1 MYNDK
6 EVYLRK
12 LNDIL
17 IKNYINKSW
26 LNARSFDKMN
36 YPERKEFIEKLPNLI
51 DIDSVLNQANIP
63 DDLRDGLREELEQPY
78 IYELIGDDLF
88 TKYDNNQVKNYVDYL
103 FNMDDKIGDTQDISI
118 PDIDVYT
125 RDKAFIC
132 TPEQL
137 IIGNRGET
145 HGQLCNQLS
154 NYNKYQRPS
163 NNKLNNLGIEEYCFG
178 NIINNIAFIDPE
190 YQTMDISIVCSK
202 LKDKNISKVYSLPY
216 GGNKVTRLAK
226 RLLIP

>member
-1 MYNDK
+1 MHNNK
-6 EVYLRK
+6 EVYLQK

-17 IKNYINKSW
+17 IKNYINELW
-26 LNARSFDKMN
+26 LNAHSFDKMS
-36 YPERKEFIEKLPNLI
+36 YSERKEFIEKLPNLV
-51 DIDSVLNQANIP
+51 DIDSILSQANIP
-63 DDLRDGLREELEQPY
+63 DDLIDELREELEQPY

-103 FNMDDKIGDTQDISI
+103 SNIDDKIGDTQDISL

-137 IIGNRGET
+137 IIGDKGET
-145 HGQLCNQLS
+145 HGQLCNQLGD
-154 NYNKYQRPS
+154 YNKYQRPS
-163 NNKLNNLGIEEYCFG
+163 NNKLNDLGIGEYCFG
-178 NIINNIAFIDPE
+178 NIVGDIAFIDQE

-202 LKDKNISKVYSLPY
+202 LKDKGISKVYLLPY

-226 RLLIP
+226 RIIC

>member
-1 MYNDK
+1 MHNDK
-6 EVYLRK
+6 EVYLQK

-17 IKNYINKSW
+17 IKNYINESW
-26 LNARSFDKMN
+26 LNAHSFDKMN
-36 YPERKEFIEKLPNLI
+36 YSGRKEFIEKLPNLV
-51 DIDSVLNQANIP
+51 DIDSILSQANIP
-63 DDLRDGLREELEQPY
+63 DDLTDELREELEQPY

-88 TKYDNNQVKNYVDYL
+88 TKYDNNQVKDYVDYL
-103 FNMDDKIGDTQDISI
+103 SNMDDKIGDTQDISL

-137 IIGNRGET
+137 IIGDKGET
-145 HGQLCNQLS
+145 HGQLCNQLGD
-154 NYNKYQRPS
+154 YNKYQRPS
-163 NNKLNNLGIEEYCFG
+163 NNKLNDLGIEEYCFG

-226 RLLIP
+226 RIMC